1 MSYAKAIMYGDT
13 LEIYEYEKKPP
24 PHVRGLRK
32 KDRPKL
38 DEDKKFEKRKDNVL
52 QAKRNF
58 RRLVGANLSS
68 KPLLISFTY
77 NVFMGDITTGYRDY
91 KSFVQALRY
100 RFGKDLKYIAV
111 PEFQKSGRVHFHA
124 LFWGLPNKIA
134 SQERRTR
141 LIAKMWGKGFVDI
154 IETDGHGKISSY
166 LAKYMAKAFVDKH
179 LKNQKAYVSSRNI
192 DRPVVDKNAIVSM
205 YLFQFTKDGDLPIMD
220 NSYKTKWTGQCRHR
234 LFKTSQQNIE

>member
-24 PHVRGLRK
+24 PHKRGIRK
-32 KDRPKL
+32 KDKPKP
-38 DEDKKFEKRKDNVL
+38 DEDKKFQKRKDNVL

-58 RRLVGANLSS
+58 RRLVGANLSKE
-68 KPLLISFTY
+68 KPLLISLTY
-77 NVFMGDITTGYRDY
+77 KENMQDINTGYDDY
-91 KSFVQALRY
+91 KSFIQALRY
-100 RFGKDLKYIAV
+100 KFGKDIKYITV
-111 PEFQKSGRVHFHA
+111 PEFQMRGALHFHC
-124 LFWGLPNKIA
+124 LFWGLPHEILTEERKFRTIA
-134 SQERRTR
+134 N
-141 LIAKMWGKGFVDI
+141 IWGNGFVDI
-154 IETDGHGKISSY
+154 IETDGDGKLSSY

-234 LFKTSQQNIE
+234 LFKTSQQNI

>member
-1 MSYAKAIMYGDT
+1 MSYVKTITYGDNI
-13 LEIYEYEKKPP
+13 EIYEYDHKPP
-24 PHVRGLRK
+24 PHKVGKRK
-32 KDRPKL
+32 KDEKSEP
-38 DEDKKFEKRKDNVL
+38 DEERKFEKRKNNAI
-52 QAKRNF
+52 QAQRNF
-58 RRLVGANLSS
+58 RRLVGANLPS

-100 RFGKDLKYIAV
+100 RFGKDLKYIVV

-124 LFWGLPNKIA
+124 LFWGLSNKIA

-166 LAKYMAKAFVDKH
+166 LAKYMAKAFVDKR
-179 LKNQKAYVSSRNI
+179 LRNQKAYATSRNI
-192 DRPVVDKNAIVSM
+192 TRPVVE
-205 YLFQFTKDGDLPIMD
+205 KDGLIMPLLYAHVEEHAAPVID
-220 NSYKTKWTGQCRHR
+220 KQYNTKWLGKCRHR
-234 LFKTSQQNIE
+234 LFKKTKNI

>member
-1 MSYAKAIMYGDT
+1 MSYVKTITYGDNI
-13 LEIYEYEKKPP
+13 EIYEYDHKPP
-24 PHVRGLRK
+24 PHKVGKRK
-32 KDRPKL
+32 KDEKSEP
-38 DEDKKFEKRKDNVL
+38 DEERKFEKRKNNAI
-52 QAKRNF
+52 QAQRNF
-58 RRLVGANLSS
+58 RRLVGANLPS

-100 RFGKDLKYIAV
+100 RFGKDLKYIVV

-141 LIAKMWGKGFVDI
+141 LVAKMWGKGFVDI

-166 LAKYMAKAFVDKH
+166 LAKYMAKAFVDKR
-179 LKNQKAYVSSRNI
+179 LRNQKAYATSRNI
-192 DRPVVDKNAIVSM
+192 TRPVVE
-205 YLFQFTKDGDLPIMD
+205 KDGLIMPLLYAHVEEHAAPVID
-220 NSYKTKWTGQCRHR
+220 KQYNTKWLGKCRHR
-234 LFKTSQQNIE
+234 LFKKTKNI